1 MWGEYMPEINIEQK
15 IQEALKRKSF
25 KDNKL
30 EYITLTLIFCLV
42 LYVTFVVAYL
52 LPVIA
57 IFVILFVD
65 IPLLMGYKHFI
76 WFGPASGE
84 TLLDG
89 FKVSLICGYL
99 NFISYIKIFVTTN
112 VNALLGAIATMIL
125 SESVGM
131 AVVLRMYGAEL
142 YAIYDQIGVSVM
154 DKATQMVALPG
165 FANTILIMEGISLVL
180 AIIVFYI
187 VKLQRAVLPYV
198 SFLRLNNLEG
208 KSMDGVIAHTKRIV
222 SAKRWKYYLN
232 STLCHLLYIIPVAAT
247 GLVYYFMAK
256 NPVYS
261 LDTITL
267 ISAVAFFIG
276 ICPGLMAVELY
287 YRKYCVDVNQMFHKE
302 QNMMLN
308 DALNDLNKNSIN
320 KN

>member
-1 MWGEYMPEINIEQK
+1 MWGESMPEINIEQK

-42 LYVTFVVAYL
+42 LYVTFVVSYL
-52 LPVIA
+52 LPALA
-57 IFVILFVD
+57 IFIILFVD

-112 VNALLGAIATMIL
+112 TNALLGAIASMIL
-125 SESVGM
+125 GESVGM
-131 AVVLRMYGAEL
+131 AFILRIFGSEL
-142 YAIYDQIGVSVM
+142 YAIYDQVGVSIVE
-154 DKATQMVALPG
+154 KTNQMVALPG
-165 FANTILIMEGISLVL
+165 FAKAVIMMEAIAFAVAIL
-180 AIIVFYI
+180 VFYI
-187 VKLQRAVLPYV
+187 VKLQRAILPYV

-208 KSMDGVIAHTKRIV
+208 KSMDGVIAHTKRVV
-222 SAKRWKYYLN
+222 SAKRWSYYLY
-232 STLCHLLYIIPVAAT
+232 STLCHLLYIIPVVAA
-247 GLVYYFMAK
+247 GLVYYFMSK

>member
-42 LYVTFVVAYL
+42 LYVTFVAAY
-52 LPVIA
+52 
-57 IFVILFVD
+57 IFPILAPFIILFVD

-99 NFISYIKIFVTTN
+99 NFISYVKIFITTN
-112 VNALLGAIATMIL
+112 AIALLGAVAAMIL
-125 SESVGM
+125 SESIGA
-131 AVVLRMYGAEL
+131 AVVVRLFYSQMFD
-142 YAIYDQIGVSVM
+142 IYSQAGVSIVE
-154 DKATQMVALPG
+154 KTNQIVALNG
-165 FANTILIMEGISLVL
+165 FIETIVLVELISL
-180 AIIVFYI
+180 AIALVVFYI
-187 VKLQRAVLPYV
+187 VKLQRAILPYV

-208 KSMDGVIAHTKRIV
+208 KSMEGVITHTKRVISV
-222 SAKRWKYYLN
+222 NRWKYYLN
-232 STLCHLLYIIPVAAT
+232 STLWHLLYIIPIAAT
-247 GLVYYFMAK
+247 VGVYIWMSS

-261 LDTITL
+261 LDTVNL
-267 ISAVAFFIG
+267 ISAVAFFIAMA
-276 ICPGLMAVELY
+276 PGLLAVELY
-287 YRKYCVDVNQMFHKE
+287 YRKYCMSVNQSFNKE

-308 DALNDLNKNSIN
+308 DALNDLNKNSSN